1 MNYNNIVNHLKIWCR
16 DKADAYHIE
25 YANHGGISYV
35 GYQNAYELD
44 FKLSSIIDKSFE
56 SLEAFVSDIYSITDT
71 HYYPS
76 LLKPSNKVAQHI
88 IEKTNREFINYF
100 QELLSK
106 KDALEL
112 AVVPY
117 NRVILGAEAEELCE
131 KYYTVWNYVN
141 TSYWYPLIGDEPKR
155 VSDKFFVMFN
165 YLEPYME
172 QLQQLIGLP
181 DTHLYCYGESYL
193 YPEHCLETVEFGE
206 YSGSET
212 IYTDQQF
219 TWAIYYSHENTVSF
233 AGSIVPKVKDLLLPV
248 KDHWDKFEMNID

>member
-16 DKADAYHIE
+16 NKADAYHIE

-56 SLEAFVSDIYSITDT
+56 SLEAFVSDIYGFTDT
-71 HYYPS
+71 HYNPS

-88 IEKTNREFINYF
+88 IEKTNREFIDYF

-131 KYYTVWNYVN
+131 KYYTVWDYVN
-141 TSYWYPLIGDEPKR
+141 TSYWYPLIGDEPQK
-155 VSDKFFVMFN
+155 VSDKFFVMFD

-172 QLQQLIGLP
+172 QLPQLIGLP
-181 DTHLYCYGESYL
+181 DTHIYSYGENCI

-248 KDHWDKFEMNID
+248 KDHWDKFEMNIE